1 MPFFNL
7 VPRVVSRR
15 KCIFVKSRRKE
26 KKGKALGTRLCM
38 LFLSGCELYSRWVPL
53 SCQSYEPT
61 DKTNNKLT
69 DQNSKVGLTISEKRR
84 IGSNSPLD
92 EQ

>member
-7 VPRVVSRR
+7 VSRVVSRR
-15 KCIFVKSRRKE
+15 KCEKQEKREEGKSPGDE
-26 KKGKALGTRLCM
+26 VV

-53 SCQSYEPT
+53 SCQSCEPT

-69 DQNSKVGLTISEKRR
+69 DQNSKVGLTINEKRR
-84 IGSNSPLD
+84 IGSNSPID